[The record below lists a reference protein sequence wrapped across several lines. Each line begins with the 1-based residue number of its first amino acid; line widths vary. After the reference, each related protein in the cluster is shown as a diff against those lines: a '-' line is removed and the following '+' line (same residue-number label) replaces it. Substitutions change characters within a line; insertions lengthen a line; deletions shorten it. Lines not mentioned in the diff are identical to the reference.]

1 MMHSHCLVGKAY
13 RVKDGVRGTHG
24 STKLCCSLLKKK
36 KRNHYKI
43 QNTLKKCIV
52 RFDISVVLKVI
63 LHIISIGYVSPVG
76 DVRHNLWTDNT
87 FLAGVGFFF

>member
-1 MMHSHCLVGKAY
+1 MGL
-13 RVKDGVRGTHG
+13 GVHMEAQNCVV
-24 STKLCCSLLKKK
+24 LYLKK

>member
-1 MMHSHCLVGKAY
+1 MGL
-13 RVKDGVRGTHG
+13 GVHMEAQNCVV
-24 STKLCCSLLKKK
+24 LYLKK

-76 DVRHNLWTDNT
+76 DVRHNLWTE
-87 FLAGVGFFF
+87 